1 MAKNNDWKERLGMVF
16 STNPDF
22 QFEQE
27 EVQEEETLP
36 NAQQKL
42 HVFFERA
49 GRNGKVV
56 TIVEHFVGKESDFKE
71 LGKMLKNALGIG
83 GTYKDGQIILQG
95 NHVER
100 VKTILKDRGYRL

>member
-1 MAKNNDWKERLGMVF
+1 MAKNNDWKDRLGMVF

-22 QFEQE
+22 QFDDKDETE
-27 EVQEEETLP
+27 PETLP
-36 NAQQKL
+36 VAQQKL

-56 TIVEHFVGKESDFKE
+56 TIVEHFIGKESDLKILE
-71 LGKMLKNALGIG
+71 RMLKNTLGIG
-83 GTYKDGQIILQG
+83 GTCKDGQIILQG

-100 VKTILKDRGYRL
+100 VKALLKEKGYKS

>member
-1 MAKNNDWKERLGMVF
+1 MAKNNDWKDRLGMVF

-22 QFEQE
+22 QYEQE
-27 EVQEEETLP
+27 EEAEVETLP
-36 NAQQKL
+36 NGQQKL

-56 TIVEHFVGKESDFKE
+56 TIVEHFVGKEADLKSLE
-71 LGKMLKNALGIG
+71 KMLKNALGIG
-83 GTYKDGQIILQG
+83 GTSKNGQIILQG

-100 VKTILKDRGYRL
+100 VKAILKEKGYK